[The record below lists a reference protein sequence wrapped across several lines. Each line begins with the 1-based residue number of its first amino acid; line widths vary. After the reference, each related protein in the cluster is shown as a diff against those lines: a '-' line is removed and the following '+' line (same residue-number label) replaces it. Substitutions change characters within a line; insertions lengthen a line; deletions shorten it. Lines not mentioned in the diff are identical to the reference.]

1 MEKIFLAI
9 EEQLKI
15 GKPCLLATIIASTGS
30 TPRSSGA
37 YMVVGEAG
45 RICGTIGGGSLEYN
59 VILQGQEQ
67 IVQQKNFIYEYTLT
81 M

>member
-9 EEQLKI
+9 EEQLKMN
-15 GKPCLLATIIASTGS
+15 KPCLLATIIASTGS

-59 VILQGQEQ
+59 VILQ
-67 IVQQKNFIYEYTLT
+67 VRSKLLSKKTLFT
-81 M
+81 SRR

>member
-9 EEQLKI
+9 EEQLKM

-37 YMVVGEAG
+37 YMVVGEGG
-45 RICGTIGGGSLEYN
+45 RICGTIG
-59 VILQGQEQ
+59 
-67 IVQQKNFIYEYTLT
+67 
-81 M
+81 